1 MDPEKLER
9 LAAALTDQNLFLAV
23 SPRGA
28 LAFLD
33 RESDE
38 TFVCAF
44 TTVRKMESFLKR
56 TCTRLPD
63 GFGNCDP
70 LLTSFA
76 DYQSSLRNRLRDLEI
91 FMDPGGSDVR
101 SLILVP
107 LNPVSVT

>member
-44 TTVRKMESFLKR
+44 TTVRRMESFLKR

-63 GFGNCDP
+63 GFGSCDP

-76 DYQSSLRNRLRDLEI
+76 DFQSNLRGRLRNLEV
-91 FMDPGGSDVR
+91 FMDPAGSDVR

-107 LNPVSVT
+107 LKPVSAS